1 MRRDEAMSELQQG
14 MHAFQ
19 STPES
24 WTRSCAVEEAGPIL
38 SREDSHIV
46 RRALVGDSNALSTLF
61 TRYGERLYRTSFSL
75 LRNKED
81 AEDALQDG
89 LLSAYMNLRSF
100 EGRSQFATWLK
111 RVVINAALMKRRR
124 LRTRPSLSL
133 DEFDATDVAPR
144 LSIGT
149 NRPDPEELVAR
160 FETRNAVLDA
170 INQLSPPLRSAFRLR
185 HIQGLSTREAARA
198 EGVKISVIKSRL
210 LRARRRLVRLLDA
223 RGVTMAKCS
232 FSSKVSVPRI
242 SQDRLHLNPKG
253 AI

>member
-1 MRRDEAMSELQQG
+1 MRRGEAMSELQQG

-19 STPES
+19 STRES
-24 WTRSCAVEEAGPIL
+24 WTRSCAVEEARPIL

-61 TRYGERLYRTSFSL
+61 TRYGKRLYRTSFSL

-100 EGRSQFATWLK
+100 EGRSQFATWLT
-111 RVVINAALMKRRR
+111 RVVTNAALMKRRR

-144 LSIGT
+144 LS
-149 NRPDPEELVAR
+149 
-160 FETRNAVLDA
+160 

-210 LRARRRLVRLLDA
+210 LRARRRLVSLFDA

-232 FSSKVSVPRI
+232 FSSKFSVPRI

-253 AI
+253 AIYCK